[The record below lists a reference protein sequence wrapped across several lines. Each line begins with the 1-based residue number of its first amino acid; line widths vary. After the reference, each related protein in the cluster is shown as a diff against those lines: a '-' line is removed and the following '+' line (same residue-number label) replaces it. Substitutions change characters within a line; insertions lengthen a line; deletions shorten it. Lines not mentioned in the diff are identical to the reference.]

1 MTRSFIRPL
10 TWWMA
15 GLYLLGCLGCQPS
28 DTPDTAPLP
37 VSTFVPPDT
46 LRPVALP
53 NLDDYPPAVRTQ
65 LETHFTRLQALQ
77 DNARSTERGEAAGR
91 LGSLLLTYDLPD
103 AAEPALL
110 NAVYLMPEDYRW
122 PYYLGRL
129 YQSNSQFEQAAPCY
143 QRALELQPDD
153 VPTHIHLAEVYREMG
168 RNDGAKPL
176 LERALRLDPNTAAAH
191 FLLGQLADE
200 ADDPAQAIQQYQAV
214 LRLQPEASMVHY
226 PLGLAYRQQGD
237 EQRSQTYLA
246 RRGEGPV
253 QLEDPL
259 VREIEQQRKGAGA
272 KINQGGRFMAQG
284 KYREAAVS
292 FSEAIAEDS
301 TEISGYLNLGAAFM
315 QLGDWQRARPVLE
328 RALRI
333 DPMDSRVNYNLGLI
347 LAQQQNPEAKA
358 YFRTAV
364 EQDAENFKAHLGL
377 ARMLWSEGQCAAALP
392 HFEAFLGATPD
403 AVEIRINTA
412 MCHARVGQY
421 AAARDLLEAGY
432 AAHPNHPGVQDAL
445 VRILSA
451 SEEPAV
457 RDGARALGI
466 AQSLVATM
474 RRPETLSSLAMALAE
489 TGRYP
494 EAIEQQQE
502 ALRMAR
508 QGGQSDFVP
517 FLQQD
522 LRRYEQSLPSRTPWP
537 DFMFPKP
544 PAS

>member
-1 MTRSFIRPL
+1 MTLSFSRYFVL
-10 TWWMA
+10 WVA
-15 GLYLLGCLGCQPS
+15 GLYFLAFMGCQPS
-28 DTPDTAPLP
+28 DAPDTAPLP
-37 VSTFVPPDT
+37 TSTFVLPDT

-65 LETHFTRLQALQ
+65 LENHLTRLQALQ
-77 DNARSTERGEAAGR
+77 HDPASAERGEAAGR
-91 LGSLLLTYDLPD
+91 LGSLLLTYDLTD

-110 NAVYLMPEDYRW
+110 NALYLRPEDYRW

-129 YQSNSQFEQAAPCY
+129 YQSTNQLEQAVPFY
-143 QRALELQPDD
+143 ERTLVLQPDD

-168 RNDGAKPL
+168 RNAEAKPL

-191 FLLGQLADE
+191 FLLGQIADE
-200 ADDPAQAIQQYQAV
+200 NDDPAQAITHYQGV
-214 LRLQPEASMVHY
+214 LRLQPDATMAHY

-272 KINQGGRFMAQG
+272 KINQGGRFMEQG
-284 KYREAAVS
+284 KFREAAIA

-315 QLGDWQRARPVLE
+315 QLGEWQRARPVLE
-328 RALRI
+328 QALRI
-333 DPMDSRVNYNLGLI
+333 DPTDSKVNYNLGLI
-347 LAQQQNPEAKA
+347 LAQQQNPEAKV

-377 ARMLWSEGQCAAALP
+377 ARMLWREGQCAAALP
-392 HFEAFLGATPD
+392 HFEAFLTATPD
-403 AVEIRINTA
+403 AIEIRINTA
-412 MCHARVGQY
+412 MCHAQVENY

-432 AAHPNHPGVQDAL
+432 AAHPTHPGLQDAL

-451 SEEPAV
+451 SEDAAV

-494 EAIEQQQE
+494 EAIQRQQE

-508 QGGQSDFVP
+508 QGGGQSNFVP
-517 FLQQD
+517 FLQQE

-537 DFMFPKP
+537 GFMFPQP
-544 PAS
+544 PA